1 MTVGPSAR
9 RPLSHQQWLAH
20 VAAACRGTVLDLGAG
35 NGALGRLLPATTRW
49 IALEPH
55 PTSGLRSR
63 VAERAGAR
71 LLAAPAEAIPL
82 KDASV
87 DVIVCATVLCCVH
100 DPAQVLR
107 EAHRV
112 LTPEGVMHVSE
123 HVAAPAG
130 TWARRIQ
137 HLVTPL
143 TKLLDRGCDPC
154 RDTTTTLEAS
164 PFRDVTLTQIRHPG
178 PLGQLGPL
186 IRGTASR

>member
-1 MTVGPSAR
+1 MNPTRSSRGPV
-9 RPLSHQQWLAH
+9 PHQQWLAH
-20 VAAACRGTVLDLGAG
+20 VAATCRGTVLDLGAG
-35 NGALGRLLPATTRW
+35 NGTLGRLLPAMTRW

-55 PTSGLRSR
+55 PTSSLRSR
-63 VAERAGAR
+63 VAERSGSR

-82 KDASV
+82 EDASV
-87 DVIVCATVLCCVH
+87 DVIVCATVLCSVH

-137 HLVTPL
+137 RLATPL

-154 RDTTTTLEAS
+154 RDTTTILEAS
-164 PFRDVTLTQIRHPG
+164 PFRDVTLTQARYPG
-178 PLGQLGPL
+178 LLGQIGPL
-186 IRGTASR
+186 IRGTAS